1 MDQLSLVNN
10 ILANLPEI
18 KGPLQKH
25 VPFKQKLKWTLIVL
39 VLFYVLSAIPLYGLG
54 QNALANFE
62 FLSIILG
69 ASFGSILSLGIGPI
83 VTASIVLQLLKGS
96 GLINIDT
103 STHEGRV
110 FFQGIQKVLA
120 IFFII
125 FEGAIYVFMGGLSPD
140 PTLAPALFREM
151 EFILIGQLI
160 LGGII
165 VLYMD
170 EVINKWG
177 FGSGVSLF
185 IAAGVSQQLLIRAF
199 SPLTSAGTWAFGSGE
214 APVGAVWVLVRSLA
228 GGNPGEAG
236 RALSGILATVFVF
249 VIAVYAQA
257 MKVEIPLSFGRVR
270 GHGIRWPLAFLYT
283 SNIPVI
289 LVAALI
295 ANVQLGARLLQ
306 NQVTNATGGV
316 LLWISEHLV
325 GQFSGNVPI
334 SGIVKWVFAPNL
346 IAEIFAAFSSGSFN
360 WLSIGQAFTYSI
372 FMIIGA
378 VIFSIFWMQTAGMD
392 AGSQA
397 RQIMSSGLQIP
408 GFRRDERVLER
419 ILSRYILPLTIMGGI
434 AIGFLAASA
443 DVLGALTNGT
453 GLLLAVMI
461 IYRLYEE
468 IAQHHMMDMYPA
480 LRRMMT

>member
-1 MDQLSLVNN
+1 MSILNN

-18 KGPLQKH
+18 KGPTQKH
-25 VPFKQKLKWTLIVL
+25 LPFKEKLKWTLIVL
-39 VLFYVLSAIPLYGLG
+39 IIFFVLSAIPLYGLG
-54 QNALANFE
+54 ENALAQFE

-103 STHEGRV
+103 TTHEGRV
-110 FFQGIQKVLA
+110 FFQGIQKILA
-120 IFFII
+120 IFFIV
-125 FEGAIYVFMGGLSPD
+125 FEGSIYVLMGGLAPD
-140 PTLAPALFREM
+140 AALPPAIFRQM
-151 EFILIGQLI
+151 ELLLIVQLT
-160 LGGII
+160 LGGLI

-185 IAAGVSQQLLIRAF
+185 IAANVSQQVFIRAF
-199 SPLTSAGTWAFGSGE
+199 SPLTSAGTWAFGTGQ
-214 APVGAVWVLVRSLA
+214 APVGVIWVLIRSLA

-236 RALSGILATVFVF
+236 KALATILATILVF
-249 VIAVYAQA
+249 ILAVYSQA

-270 GHGIRWPLAFLYT
+270 GHGIRWPLAFIYT

-289 LVAALI
+289 LIAALI
-295 ANVQLGARLLQ
+295 ANIQLWARLMQ
-306 NQVTNATGGV
+306 NWVTDAQSGIM
-316 LLWISEHLV
+316 LWISQHLI
-325 GQFSGNVPI
+325 GQFSGNVPV
-334 SGIVKWVFAPNL
+334 SGLIKWVFSPNL
-346 IAEIFAAFSSGSFN
+346 VAEVFAAFSSGSFN
-360 WLSIGQAFTYSI
+360 WITLGQALTYSL
-372 FMIIGA
+372 FMMAGA
-378 VIFSIFWMQTAGMD
+378 VVFSIFWVQTAGMD

-397 RQIMSSGLQIP
+397 RQIMASGLQIP

-419 ILSRYILPLTIMGGI
+419 ILSRYIFPLTIMGAI
-434 AIGFLAASA
+434 AVGFLAASA
-443 DVLGALTNGT
+443 DLLGALTHGT
-453 GLLLAVMI
+453 GLLLTVMI

-468 IAQHHMMDMYPA
+468 IAQQHMMDMYPA